1 MGYVKIYKYIQLGIR
16 SDIRNGNILHFNEIT
31 MNYNVKGLIACA
43 ILKYRKSASC

>member
-1 MGYVKIYKYIQLGIR
+1 MWYVKIYKYNQLGIHF
-16 SDIRNGNILHFNEIT
+16 DIRDGNILHFNEIT

>member
-1 MGYVKIYKYIQLGIR
+1 MGYVKIYKYIQLGIHF
-16 SDIRNGNILHFNEIT
+16 DIRDGNILHFNE